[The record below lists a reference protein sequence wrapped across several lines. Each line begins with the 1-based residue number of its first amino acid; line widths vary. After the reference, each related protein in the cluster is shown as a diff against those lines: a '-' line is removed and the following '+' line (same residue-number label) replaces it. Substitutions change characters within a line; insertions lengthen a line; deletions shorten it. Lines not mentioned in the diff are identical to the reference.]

1 MYKLINMYFAPK
13 DPAHFRKYYKEVH
26 VPMGVHPLI
35 KRRFHTF
42 DVSTIRDA
50 NLQIPSDVFCYW
62 EAEFEN
68 KQTFEKCLS
77 EMQHVAE
84 DTYNY
89 ATGGFF
95 LVHFEVPKPTP

>member
-1 MYKLINMYFAPK
+1 MYKMINVYFAPK
-13 DPAHFRKYYKEVH
+13 DPEHFKKYYREVH
-26 VPMGVHPLI
+26 VPLGVHPLI

-42 DVSTIRDA
+42 DVGTIKDA
-50 NLQIPSDVFCYW
+50 AAPIPSDVFCYW

-68 KQTFEKCLS
+68 KEAFLQCCR
-77 EMQHVAE
+77 EMQHVAD

-95 LVHFEVPKPTP
+95 LMHFEVPAK